1 MDFSK
6 YNIGFGITGSFCTFA
21 KARKEVEHLCDM
33 GANVIPDLA
42 VRKSMWRE
50 SVRSPEMKASGRY
63 RQRSRSDQI
72 TSSISWSLHPAPEIR
87 RQSCAT
93 ALPTRRS

>member
-33 GANVIPDLA
+33 GANVIPVFSFQAQKCD
-42 VRKSMWRE
+42 
-50 SVRSPEMKASGRY
+50 
-63 RQRSRSDQI
+63 
-72 TSSISWSLHPAPEIR
+72 
-87 RQSCAT
+87 
-93 ALPTRRS
+93 TRFGSAKEYVEGIC